1 MSEIYDVAI
10 IGGGPAG
17 STAGCLLPSPDAP
30 SRTSRLPHS
39 FSDCHDMRSLI
50 LASALALTLL
60 FTGCQTPKS
69 FPTPDSTWKAHV
81 GQLKFS
87 NRKRTL
93 IGDVVVQQRGR
104 DEFQL
109 DFIKGGGLPLI
120 SVRQD
125 AATSRAEGILVHGS
139 WQGAPG
145 SAPHALRPWLK
156 LRESFAPSGSKKAN
170 TEAQYS
176 GGQLSMLFVAF
187 PDEDQRFVFQ
197 FSR

>member
-1 MSEIYDVAI
+1 
-10 IGGGPAG
+10 
-17 STAGCLLPSPDAP
+17 
-30 SRTSRLPHS
+30 
-39 FSDCHDMRSLI
+39 MRSLI
-50 LASALALTLL
+50 FSGLLALAVLL
-60 FTGCQTPKS
+60 TGCQTPHS
-69 FPTPDSTWKAHV
+69 FSKPDASWKAHV

-93 IGDVVVQQRGR
+93 IGDVVVQQRGK

-109 DFIKGGGLPLI
+109 DFIKGGGLPLL

-145 SAPHALRPWLK
+145 SAPLPLRPWLK
-156 LRESFAPSGSKKAN
+156 LRDSFAQSNAPH
-170 TEAQYS
+170 TEAKYS
-176 GGQLSMLFVAF
+176 GGQLSMLFVDF
-187 PDEDQRFVFQ
+187 PNDNQRFVFQ